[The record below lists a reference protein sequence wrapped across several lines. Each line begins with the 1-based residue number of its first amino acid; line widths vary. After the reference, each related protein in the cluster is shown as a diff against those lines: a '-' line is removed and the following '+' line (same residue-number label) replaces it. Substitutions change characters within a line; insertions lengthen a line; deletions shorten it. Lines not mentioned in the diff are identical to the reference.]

1 MFNKAMMQMEVNLPI
16 LGMFPFSSLKTEVEA
31 EPERAFMAD
40 IGGGRGQCLLEVQK
54 EISGFSSPPKMILQ
68 DRPAVLDTIPDEL
81 VLGIEKMAYD
91 YYTEQ
96 PVKNAHIYYLRRIMH
111 NYLDGPCLA
120 ILKNISEAMGPTSR
134 LLIAEFVVPDQ
145 TTVGEDMSPYWMD
158 MVMLAIGGK
167 ERSRRDFEILLD
179 QTNLELVKI
188 WPAEIGTQAVV
199 EARLRQ

>member
-96 PVKNAHIYYLRRIMH
+96 PVKSTFPSPSPSPVYHS
-111 NYLDGPCLA
+111 
-120 ILKNISEAMGPTSR
+120 NITQTHTSTTSAASCTTTSTGLVSQYSKTSR
-134 LLIAEFVVPDQ
+134 KQWDRPL
-145 TTVGEDMSPYWMD
+145 GS
-158 MVMLAIGGK
+158 
-167 ERSRRDFEILLD
+167 
-179 QTNLELVKI
+179 
-188 WPAEIGTQAVV
+188 
-199 EARLRQ
+199 